1 MSECIGRQV
10 ARDLDQVAPYVDPR
24 SVFGLF
30 DSGGSKIAEGKQ
42 AMISESI
49 VKQLS
54 AKGQ

>member
-1 MSECIGRQV
+1 MSDYIRRLKV
-10 ARDLDQVAPYVDPR
+10 PDLDQGAPHVDPR

-49 VKQLS
+49 DKQFP
-54 AKGQ
+54 AK